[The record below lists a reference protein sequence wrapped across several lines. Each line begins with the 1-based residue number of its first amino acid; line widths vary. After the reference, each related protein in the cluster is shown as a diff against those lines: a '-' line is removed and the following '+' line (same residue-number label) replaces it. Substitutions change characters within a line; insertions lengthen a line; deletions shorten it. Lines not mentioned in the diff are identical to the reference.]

1 MRQTFSADDVRTLI
15 ICLLVL
21 LGFALV
27 FPKFKSL
34 LDEWVDRKY
43 LQKEKPEKEKL
54 KKADEAAA
62 EEKR

>member
-1 MRQTFSADDVRTLI
+1 MRQTFSGDEVRTLI

-43 LQKEKPEKEKL
+43 SEKEKPEKEKL
-54 KKADEAAA
+54 KKDGGAAGSA
-62 EEKR
+62 EE